1 MSRAKDPH
9 PLSHPYDPAQS
20 AEPPI
25 ETDSEAIKKD
35 LLAEEALERDLL
47 ELERE
52 AEELEKARE
61 RRIALREREDR
72 A

>member
-1 MSRAKDPH
+1 MSRVNDP
-9 PLSHPYDPAQS
+9 PSNPDAPAPD
-20 AEPPI
+20 AEPPV
-25 ETDSEAIKKD
+25 ETDGEAIKKD
-35 LLAEEALERDLL
+35 LLAEEALEKDLL

-52 AEELEKARE
+52 AEELEKARK